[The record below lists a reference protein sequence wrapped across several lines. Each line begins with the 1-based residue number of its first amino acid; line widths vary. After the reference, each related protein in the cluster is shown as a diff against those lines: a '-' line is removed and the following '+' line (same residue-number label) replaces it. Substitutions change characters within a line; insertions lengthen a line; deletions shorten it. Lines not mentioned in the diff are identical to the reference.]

1 MVLNALWQSGRDPAK
16 LNNPNAFDI
25 DRKDM
30 PHLNFS
36 TGPRLC
42 LGRALARAEMRNL
55 ADEWLKRVPTFRA
68 APGARHGFRIGT
80 VIVLESL
87 PLEWEPA

>member
-1 MVLNALWQSGRDPAK
+1 MVLNAVWQSGRDPAK

-42 LGRALARAEMRNL
+42 LGHALARAEMRIL
-55 ADEWLKRVPTFRA
+55 ADE
-68 APGARHGFRIGT
+68 
-80 VIVLESL
+80 
-87 PLEWEPA
+87 